1 MKSVVA
7 ECVDMVPTVSENL
20 APENLIV
27 QLVKAVV
34 ATCAKMVMTAVG
46 ILVPRAIIAA
56 LGSIVWMDFA
66 IRLITYLAYTI
77 LFLFLS

>member
-1 MKSVVA
+1 MKSAVA

-20 APENLIV
+20 APKNLIV
-27 QLVKAVV
+27 HLVKAVV
-34 ATCAKMVMTAVG
+34 ATCANVVMTAVG

-66 IRLITYLAYTI
+66 IRLIIYLVYTI

>member
-1 MKSVVA
+1 MKSAVA

-66 IRLITYLAYTI
+66 IGLIIYLAYTI